1 MRSRFAYAFDVIV
14 CQSEFEALV
23 LEASQIKACPSTA
36 RSMIFQPE
44 ALLTSPT
51 SAPLFASNVAAIRS
65 LSNEIVPAA
74 AKSGVHERIVQ
85 I

>member
-1 MRSRFAYAFDVIV
+1 
-14 CQSEFEALV
+14 
-23 LEASQIKACPSTA
+23 
-36 RSMIFQPE
+36 MIFQPE

-65 LSNEIVPAA
+65 FSNEIVPAA
-74 AKSGVHERIVQ
+74 AKSDVHERIVQ